1 MRYVAIGGGVRPR
14 ADWESEEAHLVGTQ
28 VHEADD
34 SPIDTGLLDARGVRL
49 YRVREKIP
57 FGFVKG

>member
-1 MRYVAIGGGVRPR
+1 MRYVAIGRAARPR
-14 ADWESEEAHLVGTQ
+14 ADWEEEEAVQVGTT

-34 SPIDTGLLDARGVRL
+34 GPIDTGLLDARGVRL